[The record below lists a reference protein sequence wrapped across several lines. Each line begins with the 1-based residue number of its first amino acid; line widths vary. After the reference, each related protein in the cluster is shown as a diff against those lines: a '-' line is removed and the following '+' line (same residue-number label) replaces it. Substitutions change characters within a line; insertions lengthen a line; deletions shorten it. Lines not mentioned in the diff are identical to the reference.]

1 MVIVRPGSS
10 MQKKRRLSQSREYP
24 MTLPD
29 ERYRAVMWAERFLRE
44 LAHDTKKYPRIS
56 KQVRQ
61 EAYSIMRHFP
71 SSWDMKRVADA
82 SPEVFQERME
92 PLTRMLEVYKI
103 EQKEE
108 KNV

>member
-1 MVIVRPGSS
+1 MF
-10 MQKKRRLSQSREYP
+10 KKRLLSQSREYP

-29 ERYRAVMWAERFLRE
+29 ERYRAVMWAEKFLHE

-61 EAYSIMRHFP
+61 EAYSIARHFP
-71 SSWDMKRVADA
+71 NSWDMRRVADA

-108 KNV
+108 QNGKT